1 MLLYVYDMLT
11 AFSAKYR
18 QLLGRRYPP
27 GVPTVPGTIVGC
39 MALSCLLG
47 GNTLAIPAAQQMDTG
62 IFRHFADWCAN
73 KANLNSEA
81 RHTVEVLL

>member
-11 AFSAKYR
+11 AFSAKYC
-18 QLLGRRYPP
+18 QLLGRHYSPR
-27 GVPTVPGTIVGC
+27 VQTVPGMIVGC
-39 MALSCLLG
+39 MALSCILG
-47 GNTLAIPAAQQMDTG
+47 GNTLDMPAAQQMDAGT
-62 IFRHFADWCAN
+62 FRHFADWCAN